1 MPSSLCVYEFVKVT
15 RQKRKKFS
23 VSRKKRNE
31 DWREKKAEHFS
42 RAQISQW
49 REKIIMTKQIAPQDG
64 AAHIQTLFKSLYIY
78 IHWSVVMKRKY
89 RCIQVFQRT
98 TITEKRLYCRPKQD
112 SFILTWSWPKKLVT
126 TNYNKMYCFPAVHTH
141 TPSSVMVI
149 QRALTGTY
157 RYHILLD
164 TFFLCLFHICVL
176 LSSRV
181 QNVTGQFCGHFGG
194 LFWLK
199 FSLHCIFMQLTNIE
213 MVLIKLK
220 FTIILIGKY
229 FF

>member
-1 MPSSLCVYEFVKVT
+1 M
-15 RQKRKKFS
+15 
-23 VSRKKRNE
+23 
-31 DWREKKAEHFS
+31 
-42 RAQISQW
+42 
-49 REKIIMTKQIAPQDG
+49 
-64 AAHIQTLFKSLYIY
+64 
-78 IHWSVVMKRKY
+78 
-89 RCIQVFQRT
+89 
-98 TITEKRLYCRPKQD
+98 YCRPKQD

-126 TNYNKMYCFPAVHTH
+126 TNYNKMYCFPRRTH

-164 TFFLCLFHICVL
+164 TFFFMRIPHNCVL
-176 LSSRV
+176 LSNHV

-199 FSLHCIFMQLTNIE
+199 YSLDCILMQLTNIK

-220 FTIILIGKY
+220 FTTILIGNN
-229 FF
+229 FFFNLTEVHPFAFIFKVNNIQSKMKNLITEIFRSNITYRCKMHVTRQFQSKIVFIFYIQCGRPHKMNINIA